1 MLLSLI
7 CPDKLKNLRNSQ
19 RKQAMKYYFKIF
31 LLSAGIGIINILLF
45 LFLLQFQIVHNS
57 SYIPQEAFIIF
68 LLLLAIPV
76 QFLILLLVA
85 FIFKRNQL
93 AIIIAS
99 ILMVVVCIF
108 MLWDTSAQ
116 ERQTY
121 NNEQVYHST
130 EKYDYQQGISTP
142 EGYPIKLLSES
153 EFTIAVK
160 GDRTPYTLL
169 ETNKVYSINW
179 GNGDTTFKS
188 SDGPD
193 IVLPDRLELFWY
205 SFLENKYYRLSTK
218 LNKTQISQYFKKGY
232 KWDYSGN
239 LDKIATR
246 NYRELIAG
254 IAPGGDVVLWI
265 SGPGNT
271 KELEVFKADL
281 IDMKEREVYNLV
293 KEDEIKKVLSDTC
306 TCKDNVQFRKIVHNG
321 KPVPTGIWGN
331 KYRKKYDWKVAINNL
346 DQTKAKLDISFF
358 NGEEYELFN
367 EEVAKMKYTQQVVPE
382 YLIYTFIKN
391 KKKYKAF
398 LQFDEN
404 EIFSHFEKLTSNNS
418 NESLDI
424 VLNISADLKQTTIQ
438 LQSKN
443 KTLNFEK
450 MKDVDVYAD

>member
-1 MLLSLI
+1 
-7 CPDKLKNLRNSQ
+7 
-19 RKQAMKYYFKIF
+19 MKYYFKIF

-108 MLWDTSAQ
+108 MLWNTSVQ

-281 IDMKEREVYNLV
+281 IDMKEHEVYNLV

-306 TCKDNVQFRKIVHNG
+306 TCKENVQFRKIVNNG

-367 EEVAKMKYTQQVVPE
+367 EEAAKMKYTQQVVPE

-424 VLNISADLKQTTIQ
+424 VLNISPDLKQTTIQ

>member
-1 MLLSLI
+1 
-7 CPDKLKNLRNSQ
+7 
-19 RKQAMKYYFKIF
+19 MKYYFKIF

-108 MLWDTSAQ
+108 ILWNTSAQ

-271 KELEVFKADL
+271 KELEIFKADL

-306 TCKDNVQFRKIVHNG
+306 TCKDNVQFRKIVNNG

-424 VLNISADLKQTTIQ
+424 VLNISPDLKQTTIQ
-438 LQSKN
+438 LQSKS

>member
-1 MLLSLI
+1 
-7 CPDKLKNLRNSQ
+7 
-19 RKQAMKYYFKIF
+19 MKYYFKIF
-31 LLSAGIGIINILLF
+31 LLSAGNGIINILLF

-85 FIFKRNQL
+85 VIFKRNQL
-93 AIIIAS
+93 VIIIAS

-265 SGPGNT
+265 SGPDNT

-306 TCKDNVQFRKIVHNG
+306 TCKGNVQFRKIVNNG

-367 EEVAKMKYTQQVVPE
+367 EEVAKMKYTQQVVPD

-424 VLNISADLKQTTIQ
+424 VLNISPDLKQTTIQ

>member
-1 MLLSLI
+1 
-7 CPDKLKNLRNSQ
+7 
-19 RKQAMKYYFKIF
+19 MKYYFKIF

-108 MLWDTSAQ
+108 MLWNTSVQ

-193 IVLPDRLELFWY
+193 IVLPNRLELFWY

-218 LNKTQISQYFKKGY
+218 LNKTQISRYFKKGY

-265 SGPGNT
+265 SGPDNT

-281 IDMKEREVYNLV
+281 IDMKEHEVYNLV

-306 TCKDNVQFRKIVHNG
+306 TCKENVQFRKIVNNG

-424 VLNISADLKQTTIQ
+424 VLNISTDLKQTTIQ

>member
-1 MLLSLI
+1 
-7 CPDKLKNLRNSQ
+7 
-19 RKQAMKYYFKIF
+19 MKYYFKIF

-57 SYIPQEAFIIF
+57 SYIPQEAFIVF

-93 AIIIAS
+93 TIIIAS

-271 KELEVFKADL
+271 KELEVFKAEL
-281 IDMKEREVYNLV
+281 IDIKEREVYNLV

-306 TCKDNVQFRKIVHNG
+306 TCKDNVQFRKIVNNA
-321 KPVPTGIWGN
+321 KPVPTGIWGK

-367 EEVAKMKYTQQVVPE
+367 EEAAKMKYTQQVVPE

>member
-1 MLLSLI
+1 
-7 CPDKLKNLRNSQ
+7 
-19 RKQAMKYYFKIF
+19 MKYYFKIF

-218 LNKTQISQYFKKGY
+218 LNKTQISRYFKKGY

-306 TCKDNVQFRKIVHNG
+306 TCKDNVQFRKIVNNG

>member
-1 MLLSLI
+1 
-7 CPDKLKNLRNSQ
+7 
-19 RKQAMKYYFKIF
+19 MKYYSKIF

-85 FIFKRNQL
+85 VIFKRNQL

-246 NYRELIAG
+246 NYRQLIAG

-306 TCKDNVQFRKIVHNG
+306 TCKDNVQFRKIVNNG

-367 EEVAKMKYTQQVVPE
+367 EEAAKMKYTQQVVPE

>member
-1 MLLSLI
+1 
-7 CPDKLKNLRNSQ
+7 
-19 RKQAMKYYFKIF
+19 MKYYFKIF

-271 KELEVFKADL
+271 KELEIFKADL

-306 TCKDNVQFRKIVHNG
+306 TCKGNVQFRKIVNNG
-321 KPVPTGIWGN
+321 KPVPTVIWGN

-424 VLNISADLKQTTIQ
+424 VLNISPDLKQTTIQ

>member
-1 MLLSLI
+1 
-7 CPDKLKNLRNSQ
+7 
-19 RKQAMKYYFKIF
+19 MKYYFKIF

-121 NNEQVYHST
+121 NNEQVYHSA

-265 SGPGNT
+265 SAPGNT

-281 IDMKEREVYNLV
+281 IDMKEHEVYNLV

-306 TCKDNVQFRKIVHNG
+306 TCKDNVQFRKIVNNG

-346 DQTKAKLDISFF
+346 DQIKAKLDISFF

-424 VLNISADLKQTTIQ
+424 VLNISPDLKQTTIQ

>member
-1 MLLSLI
+1 M
-7 CPDKLKNLRNSQ
+7 
-19 RKQAMKYYFKIF
+19 
-31 LLSAGIGIINILLF
+31 
-45 LFLLQFQIVHNS
+45 
-57 SYIPQEAFIIF
+57 
-68 LLLLAIPV
+68 
-76 QFLILLLVA
+76 
-85 FIFKRNQL
+85 
-93 AIIIAS
+93 
-99 ILMVVVCIF
+99 
-108 MLWDTSAQ
+108 
-116 ERQTY
+116 
-121 NNEQVYHST
+121 
-130 EKYDYQQGISTP
+130 
-142 EGYPIKLLSES
+142 SES

-271 KELEVFKADL
+271 KELEIFKADL
-281 IDMKEREVYNLV
+281 IDMQEREVYNLV

-306 TCKDNVQFRKIVHNG
+306 TCKDNVQFRKIVNNG

-367 EEVAKMKYTQQVVPE
+367 EEAAKMKYTQQVVPE

-424 VLNISADLKQTTIQ
+424 VLNISPDLKQTTIQ